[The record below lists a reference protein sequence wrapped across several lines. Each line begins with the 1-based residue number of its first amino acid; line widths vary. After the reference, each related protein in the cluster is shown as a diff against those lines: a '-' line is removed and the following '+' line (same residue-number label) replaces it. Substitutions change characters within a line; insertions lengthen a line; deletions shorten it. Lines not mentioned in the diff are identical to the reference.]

1 MRLYHISQT
10 LKLGG
15 ALSPGHQKL
24 SDLAEPFLQGL
35 ERGPDCFCAMLL
47 NGQYMFAV
55 MKRSGL
61 REWAD
66 YAKWAT
72 EGLFEYVRRRSFPEA
87 VSRLTC
93 TYYYDNLAD
102 CRRLYEEDWG
112 GEIPEEREKVR
123 HTVLVE
129 DGTLK
134 VLVSDE
140 RAWYDHLTLFSSR
153 PSVTVYLPSD
163 RFTALTVT
171 TDTGD
176 VSVPAAFAFGNA
188 EIATDTGNVSFD
200 ASVDGNLKIKTKT
213 GDVRLEGVRAGLID
227 LSTSTGKID
236 GGNVT
241 CEWTFSVKVSTGKTV
256 LTDVTCHS
264 LISTG
269 STGDLTLKNT
279 TATNDLNLKRDTGD
293 VRFEACDAGQITVV
307 TSTGDVS
314 GTFRS
319 EKTFAVKTST
329 GKVRVPDGSSGG
341 RCGITTSTGDVTI
354 DLIRY

>member
-1 MRLYHISQT
+1 MKKGFLIAAVILVVAGT
-10 LKLGG
+10 LIFSAAIFVSGFD
-15 ALSPGHQKL
+15 LSKTSAATYETKTYSPAEGFERIEIRTGEADVTFKP
-24 SDLAEPFLQGL
+24 SGNGLARVDCL
-35 ERGPDCFCAMLL
+35 EH
-47 NGQYMFAV
+47 
-55 MKRSGL
+55 
-61 REWAD
+61 
-66 YAKWAT
+66 
-72 EGLFEYVRRRSFPEA
+72 
-87 VSRLTC
+87 
-93 TYYYDNLAD
+93 
-102 CRRLYEEDWG
+102 
-112 GEIPEEREKVR
+112 EKVR

-176 VSVPAAFAFGNA
+176 VSVPAAFTFGNA
-188 EIATDTGNVSFD
+188 EIASDTGKVSFD

-256 LTDVTCHS
+256 LTDVTCRS

-329 GKVRVPDGSSGG
+329 GKVRVPDSASGG
-341 RCGITTSTGDVTI
+341 RCGITTSTGDITI